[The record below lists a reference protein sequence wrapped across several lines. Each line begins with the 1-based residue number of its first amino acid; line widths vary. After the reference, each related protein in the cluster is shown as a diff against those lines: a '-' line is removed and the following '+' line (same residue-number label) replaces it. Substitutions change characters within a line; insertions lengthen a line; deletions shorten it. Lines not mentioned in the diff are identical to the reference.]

1 MNQGINGK
9 YKLILIPASNRDEQ
23 QIRTYV
29 YRETGR
35 ERERERER
43 ERLQNLLFNS
53 PGMFMTTIPA
63 TQEAEMGRIAG

>member
-1 MNQGINGK
+1 MYIERQG
-9 YKLILIPASNRDEQ
+9 
-23 QIRTYV
+23 
-29 YRETGR
+29 